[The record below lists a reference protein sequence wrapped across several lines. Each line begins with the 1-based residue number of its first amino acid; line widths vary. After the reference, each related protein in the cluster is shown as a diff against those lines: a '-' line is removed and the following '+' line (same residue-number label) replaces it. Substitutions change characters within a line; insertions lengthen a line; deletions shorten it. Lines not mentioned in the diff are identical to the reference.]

1 MNTNNIWKKINII
14 MNLTNSNKKIIRGHI
29 EIKESP
35 LGGLGVFAT
44 NDIPKNTLVTR
55 YPINFLMNNETRAV
69 TACPDLYS
77 DLSSLQNC
85 EDYVM
90 KITIP
95 DSNTTYSAIGDPQYK
110 DNDDFLGHMLNDK
123 AFKKGKNIYNT
134 EDNNCESF
142 GLEIYTIRDVKKGS
156 ELTHSYGKEYW
167 FDKNI
172 NGLSRYE
179 LLS

>member
-1 MNTNNIWKKINII
+1 
-14 MNLTNSNKKIIRGHI
+14 MNLTNSNKKINRGHI

-44 NDIPKNTLVTR
+44 KDILKNTLVTR

-123 AFKKGKNIYNT
+123 AFKKGKKYI
-134 EDNNCESF
+134 
-142 GLEIYTIRDVKKGS
+142 
-156 ELTHSYGKEYW
+156 
-167 FDKNI
+167 
-172 NGLSRYE
+172 
-179 LLS
+179 